1 MINKEKDLKIKQL
14 ETEVESLKHDWL
26 MCDEVCDQKQF
37 KIRELSEKEK
47 KYQKIFVDLEAI
59 IAWQNSYIFTLDN
72 TIEAQNFR
80 MYWYNDFINEYDGQ
94 LLEIGKVLDK
104 SEKKD
109 IAKKIKKIKG
119 KIRQLLPKENRR
131 YGRNKTK

>member
-1 MINKEKDLKIKQL
+1 MSNKLKQII
-14 ETEVESLKHDWL
+14 T
-26 MCDEVCDQKQF
+26 
-37 KIRELSEKEK
+37 
-47 KYQKIFVDLEAI
+47 DLEAI

>member
-1 MINKEKDLKIKQL
+1 
-14 ETEVESLKHDWL
+14 